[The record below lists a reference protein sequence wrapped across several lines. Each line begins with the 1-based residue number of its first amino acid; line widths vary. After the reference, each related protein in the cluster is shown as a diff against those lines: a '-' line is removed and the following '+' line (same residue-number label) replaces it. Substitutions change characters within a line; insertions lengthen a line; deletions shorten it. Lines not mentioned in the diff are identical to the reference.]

1 MAFSRDTQEDD
12 YWRGYTNESWM
23 KYNAGMPKQ
32 CRHKGCS
39 ECHGSGRKKN
49 GEICVHML
57 SCDCKQ
63 CSPGR
68 M

>member
-1 MAFSRDTQEDD
+1 MRVNDT
-12 YWRGYTNESWM
+12 
-23 KYNAGMPKQ
+23 KYNHENSRTWTNRTVSKQ
-32 CRHKGCS
+32 RKCLHTGCS

-49 GEICVHML
+49 GEACVHML
-57 SCDCKQ
+57 SCSCER